1 MSRISTLAFSAA
13 LCGAV
18 LFVTVG
24 CSKEGEP
31 TNANANSKAD
41 GGKPGPNAGRAPAA
55 RMEVPKPKPS
65 GPLPSKQG
73 SRFAKLETIQSGRFV
88 VTVLAKNRKDI
99 EAIEAKELECTIMCN
114 GKTENV
120 KLIAKP
126 SPEEEKAGKCSKFQG
141 YSDAVVSG
149 KPVKLVVTFPS
160 GEPKLAHFEMPA
172 GYRSY

>member
-1 MSRISTLAFSAA
+1 MLRMSTTFLSAA
-13 LCGAV
+13 LCGAL
-18 LFVTVG
+18 LFVSVG
-24 CSKEGEP
+24 CSKDGEP
-31 TNANANSKAD
+31 ANANSSDQAG

-73 SRFAKLETIQSGRFV
+73 TRFARLETIQSGRFV
-88 VTVLAKNRKDI
+88 ITVLAKNRKDI
-99 EAIEAKELECTIMCN
+99 EAIDAKELTASIMCD
-114 GKTENV
+114 GKNETV

-126 SPEEEKAGKCSKFQG
+126 TPEEEKEGKCSRFQG

-149 KPVKLVVTFPS
+149 KPAKIVVTFPS
-160 GEPKLAHFEMPA
+160 GEPKLAHFDMPA